1 MWAAGTGNDSI
12 VETLLDHRV
21 NVNLKDKVVI
31 EINMMPKNVSGVQ
44 IMLLLIDSKCLI
56 RSHGIYITVS
66 NPIFNYVNNV
76 DVCLS

>member
-1 MWAAGTGNDSI
+1 MGAALSGNDSI
-12 VETLLDHRV
+12 VEALLGHGA

-66 NPIFNYVNNV
+66 NPIFNYVKNV
-76 DVCLS
+76 D